1 VDDGSDQKQNAAVD
15 ASIRRIV
22 TKKNEIKKT
31 LKPRTIQKRA
41 VNKATRQQPKKKK
54 IDYISSSDDEEDIL
68 PQVVVLPTKINNNKS
83 SSKRKN
89 IETSSASKQFAEDT
103 AEYSIKDLME
113 LIIKEKT
120 ESQNATTNLIKKHEH
135 EMKLLLQK
143 YEQAD
148 QNAKEKNSK
157 QLTDIA
163 NNFNKKIDIVLKE
176 KDELRSELLEL
187 KQSTKNPDRF
197 LDHNKNSPNNLS
209 KFINDF
215 SFQKDNNMVKNS
227 NNNSS
232 SSSFDSFAKLLILA
246 KVASN

>member
-1 VDDGSDQKQNAAVD
+1 MDDGSDEKQNVID
-15 ASIRRIV
+15 ASFRRIV
-22 TKKNEIKKT
+22 ANKKEIKKV
-31 LKPRTIQKRA
+31 LKPRTMQKRA
-41 VNKATRQQPKKKK
+41 VKVKQPKKKK
-54 IDYISSSDDEEDIL
+54 LDVISSSDDEEDL
-68 PQVVVLPTKINNNKS
+68 PQAVVLPTKINNSKS
-83 SSKRKN
+83 SSKRKSVE
-89 IETSSASKQFAEDT
+89 ISSTSKQLAEDT
-103 AEYSIKDLME
+103 EYSIKDLME
-113 LIIKEKT
+113 LIMKEKT